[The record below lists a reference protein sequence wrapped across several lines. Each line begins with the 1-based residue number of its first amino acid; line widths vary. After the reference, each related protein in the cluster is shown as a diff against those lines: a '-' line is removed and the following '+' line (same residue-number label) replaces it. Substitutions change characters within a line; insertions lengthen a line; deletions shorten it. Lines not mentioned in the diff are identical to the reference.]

1 MRSRPCQGAI
11 VVPCQPA
18 TYIAGTRPAQGLVLS
33 HEARKHC
40 PKTDARLCWTVKL
53 RLGEEVTPVNGRVGK
68 IIVALL
74 VATTV
79 VAIPA
84 AGAVELEP
92 EPVESG
98 KAAFFEGNA
107 DLAKVSSDLMV
118 VREAQ
123 AAGEDLALLEDQTT
137 AMRFAG
143 GYPQLDIRLTKLTA
157 DVVARA
163 EAMGFQTSGA
173 YPEYGRLSGT
183 ISPAQYDEL
192 ASIPEITT
200 IHPNYGA
207 RTNVGSVTSQADQSI
222 NAASA
227 RSTFGFDGSGIKVG
241 VLSDTFHRNIGG
253 SLSGSGCNRVL
264 TGSAPQ
270 NTGDL
275 PTQVTMLD
283 PGPNDGT
290 GIDEGAAMAELIYDL
305 APGSDI
311 LFHSAF
317 DTQANFAQ
325 GITDLVNCGADVIVD
340 DIIYFAEPMFQ
351 DGIIADA
358 AQAAVDAGVPYYSSA
373 GNNSDF
379 GVRDTFDDANKTTDD
394 QVFPASGVDFHKW
407 QTGTRYAPFTL
418 GPGDVVLFALGWNQ
432 PFSGTQ
438 GPGSSND
445 LDLYICTAQNPASCS
460 PFGITSQGCSAATP
474 SGDPSEVNGF
484 ENTTGVTTTFYL
496 AVDHFCGSQSN
507 VDFRIAAYDLTNRG
521 VGWDTSIFNGPQIYG
536 HAAAEDVIAVAA
548 IDYRE
553 IDQNGNFAA
562 PAGRLDVES
571 FSSKGGQ
578 LPFYF
583 DAQGNSLPG
592 APVFR
597 FKPEMTAPDGTNT
610 TFFGSDV
617 EPDGFPNFFG
627 TSAAAPHAAAVAALM
642 LDANGSLN
650 PAGTNAILR
659 GTAID
664 IENNGVDNLSGSG
677 LIDAF
682 DAVGA
687 AIAGGLCFGM
697 VPTNVGFTNGPDVI
711 NGTGGDDVLMGG
723 GGNDKINGGG
733 GNDRICGGDGND
745 KLTGGPGN
753 DKMDGEAGTDQ
764 VKYAKAT
771 TGVTVDLGAKTA
783 TGQGNDKLL
792 SIENIVGSN
801 FADTIGG
808 TSGAN
813 YIKGLDGDDE
823 LNGKAGDDTLIGSA
837 DDDILLGGGG
847 NDELKGAAND
857 DVILPG
863 SGSDDVLGG
872 NGANTVSFENSPNPV
887 TVNLFTNSA
896 TGFGND
902 TLKAVNDVLGS
913 PQNDDITGN
922 NNKNVIRGLGGDDR
936 IDGLLGNDTLYG
948 LAGDDL
954 MFGREGNDKL
964 FGGSGRNTLY
974 GGPDNDRC
982 VDFVTQTGCETLNA
996 VIDAVGQLP
1005 RLMRIVL

>member
-1 MRSRPCQGAI
+1 MNR
-11 VVPCQPA
+11 
-18 TYIAGTRPAQGLVLS
+18 
-33 HEARKHC
+33 
-40 PKTDARLCWTVKL
+40 
-53 RLGEEVTPVNGRVGK
+53 RVGK

-123 AAGEDLALLEDQTT
+123 AAGLDVGALADEPM
-137 AMRFAG
+137 AMEFAG
-143 GYPQLDIRLTKLTA
+143 SYPQLDIRLTELTPEI
-157 DVVARA
+157 VARA

-207 RTNVGSVTSQADQSI
+207 RTNVGAVTSQADLSI

-227 RSTFGFDGSGIKVG
+227 RSTFGVDGSGIKVG
-241 VLSDTFHRNIGG
+241 VISDTFHRNIGG
-253 SLSGSGCNRVL
+253 SLSGSGCNQTL
-264 TGSAPQ
+264 TGSSSQ
-270 NTGDL
+270 GTGDL
-275 PTQVTMLD
+275 PANVAVLE
-283 PGPNDGT
+283 PGPDA
-290 GIDEGAAMAELIYDL
+290 GIDEGAAMAELVYDL
-305 APGSDI
+305 APGADI

-317 DTQANFAQ
+317 ISIPDFAA
-325 GITDLVNCGADVIVD
+325 GITELVNCGADVIVD
-340 DIIYFAEPMFQ
+340 DVIYFNEPMFQ

-358 AQAAVDAGVPYYSSA
+358 AQGAVDAGVPYYSSA
-373 GNNSDF
+373 GNHAGF
-379 GVRDTFDDANKTTDD
+379 GVRDFFDDAGGADD
-394 QVFPASGVDFHKW
+394 DVTFPATGVDFHTW
-407 QTGTRYAPFTL
+407 ENGSRYAPITL
-418 GPGDVVLFALGWNQ
+418 DPFEAVRIVLGWNQ
-432 PFSGTQ
+432 PFSGSQ
-438 GPGSSND
+438 GPGSATD
-445 LDLYICTAQNPASCS
+445 LDLYMCTAQNAASCVAFS
-460 PFGITSQGCSAATP
+460 ANVQGCSAGAR
-474 SGDPSEVNGF
+474 SGDPSELLDF
-484 ENTTGVTTTFYL
+484 QNTNAATTTFYL
-496 AVDHFCGSQSN
+496 AVDHFCGNQNGVDLRVATFGLN
-507 VDFRIAAYDLTNRG
+507 VSTTAVD
-521 VGWDTSIFNGPQIYG
+521 WDPTVFDEQQIYG
-536 HAAAEDVIAVAA
+536 HAAAADAMAVAA
-548 IDYRE
+548 VDYRE
-553 IDQNGNFAA
+553 IDQSGNFTA
-562 PAGRLDVES
+562 PNGRLDVEA
-571 FSSKGGQ
+571 FSAKGGQ

-610 TFFGSDV
+610 TFFGSDS
-617 EPDGFPNFFG
+617 EPDGWPNFFG

-642 LDANGSLN
+642 LDANGSLD
-650 PAGTNAILR
+650 PAATNDILR

-664 IENNGVDNLSGSG
+664 MENNGVDALSGSG

-687 AIAGGLCFGM
+687 AAVGGLCFGM
-697 VPTNVGFTNGPDVI
+697 VPTNTGFTDGPDVI
-711 NGTGGDDVLMGG
+711 NGTGGDDVLVGG

-783 TGQGNDKLL
+783 TGQGNDTLL

-823 LNGKAGDDTLIGSA
+823 LDGKAGDDTLIGSA

-964 FGGSGRNTLY
+964 FGGSGSNTLH
-974 GGPDNDRC
+974 GGPNNDRC

>member
-1 MRSRPCQGAI
+1 MN
-11 VVPCQPA
+11 
-18 TYIAGTRPAQGLVLS
+18 
-33 HEARKHC
+33 H
-40 PKTDARLCWTVKL
+40 
-53 RLGEEVTPVNGRVGK
+53 RVGK

-84 AGAVELEP
+84 AGAAELEP
-92 EPVESG
+92 EPIESG
-98 KAAFFEGNA
+98 KVAFYEGNA

-123 AAGEDLALLEDQTT
+123 AAGLDVAALADEPM
-137 AMRFAG
+137 AMKFAG
-143 GYPQLDIRLTKLTA
+143 GYPQLDIRLTELTPEI
-157 DVVARA
+157 VARA
-163 EAMGFQTSGA
+163 EAMGFQTNGA
-173 YPEYGRLSGT
+173 YPEYGRLTGT
-183 ISPAQYDEL
+183 ISPAHYDEL

-207 RTNVGSVTSQADQSI
+207 RTNVGSVTSQADLSI

-227 RSTFGFDGSGIKVG
+227 RSTFGVDGTGIKVG

-253 SLSGSGCNRVL
+253 TLSGSGCNQVL
-264 TGSAPQ
+264 TGSSSQ
-270 NTGDL
+270 STGDL

-283 PGPNDGT
+283 PGPT
-290 GIDEGAAMAELIYDL
+290 SGIDEGAAMAELIYDL
-305 APGSDI
+305 VPGSEI

-317 DTQANFAQ
+317 IDIPGFAQ
-325 GITDLVNCGADVIVD
+325 GITDLANCGADVIVD
-340 DIIYFAEPMFQ
+340 DVFYYAEPMFQ
-351 DGIIADA
+351 DGLIADS
-358 AQAAVDAGVPYYSSA
+358 AQSVVEAGVPYYSAA
-373 GNNSDF
+373 GNQGGF
-379 GVRDTFDDANKTTDD
+379 GVRDTFEDSGGSDNDVT
-394 QVFPASGVDFHKW
+394 FPADGTDFHKW
-407 QTGTRYAPFTL
+407 ETGSRYAPITL
-418 GPGDVVLFALGWNQ
+418 DNGEAIIIVLGWNQ

-438 GPGSSND
+438 GAGSASD
-445 LDLYICTAQNPASCS
+445 LDLYMCTAQNAASCS
-460 PFGITSQGCSAATP
+460 PFAFNVQGCSTGAR
-474 SGDPSEVNGF
+474 SGDPSELQLF
-484 ENTTGVTTTFYL
+484 QNTTGSTNTFYL
-496 AVDHFCGSQSN
+496 AVDHFCGNQNN
-507 VDFRIAAYDLTNRG
+507 VDFRIATYGANVDEND
-521 VGWDTSIFNGPQIYG
+521 VGWDPTIFDQAQIYG
-536 HAAAEDVIAVAA
+536 HAAAEDAMAVAA

-562 PAGRLDVES
+562 PAGRLDVEY

-610 TFFGSDV
+610 TFFGGDV
-617 EPDGFPNFFG
+617 EPDGWPNFFG

-642 LDANGSLN
+642 LDANPGLS
-650 PAGTNAILR
+650 PAETNDILR

-664 IENNGVDNLSGSG
+664 IENNGVDNWSGSG

-682 DAVGA
+682 DAVA
-687 AIAGGLCFGM
+687 VAKAGGLCFGK
-697 VPTNVGFTNGPDVI
+697 VPTNVGFTDGADVI
-711 NGTGGDDVLMGG
+711 NGTGGNDVLVGG

-733 GNDRICGGDGND
+733 GNDMICGGDGND

-753 DKMDGEAGTDQ
+753 DKMDGQAGTDQ

-783 TGQGNDKLL
+783 TGQGNDTLK
-792 SIENIVGSN
+792 SIENIVGSD
-801 FADTIGG
+801 FADTISG

-823 LNGKAGDDTLIGSA
+823 LDGKSGVDTLIGSA
-837 DDDILLGGGG
+837 GDDILLGGGG

-863 SGSDDVLGG
+863 SGSDDVFGG
-872 NGANTVSFENSPNPV
+872 NGSNTVSFENSPNPV
-887 TVNLFTNSA
+887 TVNLSTNSA

-913 PQNDDITGN
+913 PQSDDITGN
-922 NNKNVIRGLGGDDR
+922 NNKNVIRGLGGADR

-948 LAGDDL
+948 QGGDDL

-964 FGGSGRNTLY
+964 FGGPGSNTLH
-974 GGPDNDRC
+974 GGNGNDRC

-996 VIDAVGQLP
+996 VINAVGLLP
-1005 RLMRIVL
+1005 RMMRVVL